1 MVLLLFPIFF
11 SLLMFFQP
19 LLGVEEEKM
28 KENGLGK
35 TPEHPVSAGQGQEN
49 CSLNTASLKPKS
61 QPKAGRRGG
70 EKKKKRDGK
79 LTNKVAKSHSWGTF
93 LSLAVAEGLG

>member
-19 LLGVEEEKM
+19 LLGVEEKT

-79 LTNKVAKSHSWGTF
+79 ITNKVANSHSWGTF